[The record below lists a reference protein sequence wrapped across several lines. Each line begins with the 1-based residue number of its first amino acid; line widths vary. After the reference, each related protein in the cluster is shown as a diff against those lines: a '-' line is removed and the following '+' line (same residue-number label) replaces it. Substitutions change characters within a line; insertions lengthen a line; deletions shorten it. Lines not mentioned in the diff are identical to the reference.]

1 MDYERMI
8 ETFRAESDQE
18 AEDQETILAYIQ
30 GNRSTVLYRENKIA
44 HMTSSGFIMNPSL
57 DKVLMVYHRIYDSWS
72 WTGGHSDGE
81 RDLLKT
87 ALKEAEEETGVET
100 FWAPMKE
107 LLSLA
112 ILPVPAHYKGGRY
125 FSVHLH
131 FAPSFLLLAEEDCP
145 LRMKEDEN
153 AGVRWLDADA
163 LERYVTEREMLPVYQ
178 RLIGKARALRRSG
191 KI

>member
-8 ETFRAESDQE
+8 EAFKAESDQE
-18 AEDQETILAYIQ
+18 AEDQETILAYIRE
-30 GNRSTVLYRENKIA
+30 NRSTVLCRENKIA

-87 ALKEAEEETGVET
+87 ALREAEEETGVET
-100 FWAPMKE
+100 FQTPMKD

-125 FSVHLH
+125 VSVHLH
-131 FAPSFLLLAEEDCP
+131 FSPSFLLLAEEDSP
-145 LRMKEDEN
+145 LRVKEDEN

-163 LERYVTEREMLPVYQ
+163 LEGSVTEREMLPVYR
-178 RLIGKARALRRSG
+178 RLIEKARSLRRSG
-191 KI
+191 RI

>member
-8 ETFRAESDQE
+8 EAFKAESDQE
-18 AEDQETILAYIQ
+18 AEDQETILAYIRE
-30 GNRSTVLYRENKIA
+30 NRSTVLCRENKIA
-44 HMTSSGFIMNPSL
+44 
-57 DKVLMVYHRIYDSWS
+57 

-87 ALKEAEEETGVET
+87 ALREAEEETGVET
-100 FWAPMKE
+100 FQTPMKD

-125 FSVHLH
+125 VSVHLH
-131 FAPSFLLLAEEDCP
+131 FSPSFLLLAEEDSP
-145 LRMKEDEN
+145 LWVKEDEN

-163 LERYVTEREMLPVYQ
+163 LEGYVTEREMLPVYR
-178 RLIGKARALRRSG
+178 RLIEKARSLRRSG
-191 KI
+191 RI